1 MNDSYSLGRK
11 ALLLFAFSAFLS
23 TLAAGFSE
31 AAIVF
36 SDSSTFAAAAPVGVE
51 FALRNDIAGYSKNY
65 LGLKY
70 RYAGRAP
77 ETGFDCSGF
86 THFVMG
92 TFGIKL
98 SPSSSQ
104 QATQGE
110 PVKLAETQPGD
121 LVFFRR
127 SARSRVS
134 HVAMVYS
141 NDEKGIYI
149 IHSTNSRGVVID
161 NLLESAYWRP
171 KFFKAR
177 RVINVQVSE
186 IKALLDAFTDCD
198 IEEEEMTTEEEILI
212 TPQILEERYVCI
224 EPLPS
229 LPFRNIRR

>member
-11 ALLLFAFSAFLS
+11 ALLLFAFSAFFS
-23 TLAAGFSE
+23 TFAAGFSD
-31 AAIVF
+31 AAITT
-36 SDSSTFAAAAPVGVE
+36 SDSSALFAAAPAGVE
-51 FALRNDIAGYSKNY
+51 FALRNDIAGYAQNY

-141 NDEKGIYI
+141 NDEKGIHI
-149 IHSTNSRGVVID
+149 IHSTNSRGIVID

-177 RVINVQVSE
+177 RVINVQLSE
-186 IKALLDAFTDCD
+186 VKAVLDAFAECD
-198 IEEEEMTTEEEILI
+198 ADELDPEEEII
-212 TPQILEERYVCI
+212 IAPQILDERFVCV

-229 LPFRNIRR
+229 LPFRDIRR

>member
-11 ALLLFAFSAFLS
+11 ALLLFAFSAFFS
-23 TLAAGFSE
+23 TFAAAFSDV
-31 AAIVF
+31 ASVS
-36 SDSSTFAAAAPVGVE
+36 SDSSTFAVAAPAGVE

-104 QATQGE
+104 QATQGV
-110 PVKLAETQPGD
+110 PVKLTETQPGD

-141 NDEKGIYI
+141 NDENGIHI

-161 NLLESAYWRP
+161 NLMESAYWRP
-171 KFFKAR
+171 KFYKAR

-186 IKALLDAFTDCD
+186 IKEVLDAFAGCD
-198 IEEEEMTTEEEILI
+198 MEEEMTTEEEII
-212 TPQILEERYVCI
+212 VTPQILDERYVCI

>member
-1 MNDSYSLGRK
+1 
-11 ALLLFAFSAFLS
+11 
-23 TLAAGFSE
+23 
-31 AAIVF
+31 
-36 SDSSTFAAAAPVGVE
+36 
-51 FALRNDIAGYSKNY
+51 
-65 LGLKY
+65 
-70 RYAGRAP
+70 
-77 ETGFDCSGF
+77 
-86 THFVMG
+86 MG

-141 NDEKGIYI
+141 NDEKGIFI
-149 IHSTNSRGVVID
+149 IHSTNSRGIVID

-177 RVINVQVSE
+177 RVINVQLSE
-186 IKALLDAFTDCD
+186 VKAVLDAFAECD
-198 IEEEEMTTEEEILI
+198 ADELAPEEEII
-212 TPQILEERYVCI
+212 IAPQILDERFVCV

-229 LPFRNIRR
+229 LPFRDIRR

>member
-11 ALLLFAFSAFLS
+11 ALLLFAFSAFFN
-23 TLAAGFSE
+23 TFAAAFSE
-31 AAIVF
+31 AAIVD
-36 SDSSTFAAAAPVGVE
+36 SDSASIAAAAPAGVD
-51 FALRNDIAGYSKNY
+51 FALRNDIAGYAQNY

-110 PVKLAETQPGD
+110 PVKLTETQPGD

-127 SARSRVS
+127 SSRSRVS

-141 NDEKGIYI
+141 NDENGIYI
-149 IHSTNSRGVVID
+149 IHSTNSRGIVID
-161 NLLESAYWRP
+161 NLMESAYWRP
-171 KFFKAR
+171 KIYKAR
-177 RVINVQVSE
+177 RVITPQTSE
-186 IKALLDAFTDCD
+186 IQVLLEAFAQC
-198 IEEEEMTTEEEILI
+198 EEEEITTEEEII
-212 TPQILEERYVCI
+212 IAPQEPEDRYVCI

-229 LPFRNIRR
+229 LPFRDIRR

>member
-1 MNDSYSLGRK
+1 MIDSYSIGRK
-11 ALLLFAFSAFLS
+11 VLLSLTISALLS
-23 TLAAGFSE
+23 TFAAGFSD
-31 AAIVF
+31 AAIVS
-36 SDSSTFAAAAPVGVE
+36 SDSSSFVAAAPAGVE
-51 FALRNDIAGYSKNY
+51 FALRNDIVGYSQNY

-110 PVKLAETQPGD
+110 PVKLAETLPGD

-141 NDEKGIYI
+141 NDEKGIFI
-149 IHSTNSRGVVID
+149 IHSTNSRGIVID
-161 NLLESAYWRP
+161 NLMESAYWRP

-177 RVINVQVSE
+177 RVINVQQSE
-186 IKALLDAFTDCD
+186 VKAVLEAFATCDAD
-198 IEEEEMTTEEEILI
+198 ELEVEEEII
-212 TPQILEERYVCI
+212 IAPQILDERYVCV

-229 LPFRNIRR
+229 LPFKDIRR

>member
-11 ALLLFAFSAFLS
+11 VLLSLAFSAF
-23 TLAAGFSE
+23 F
-31 AAIVF
+31 
-36 SDSSTFAAAAPVGVE
+36 STFAAAFSEAVVAGSDSSSIAAKAPAGVD
-51 FALRNDIAGYSKNY
+51 FALRNDIVGYAQNY

-110 PVKLAETQPGD
+110 TVKLSETQPGD

-141 NDEKGIYI
+141 NDEKGIHI
-149 IHSTNSRGVVID
+149 IHSTNSRGIVID

-177 RVINVQVSE
+177 RVINVQLSE
-186 IKALLDAFTDCD
+186 IKEVLDAFAECD
-198 IEEEEMTTEEEILI
+198 LDELDEAEEILI
-212 TPQILEERYVCI
+212 TPQAAEERYVCI

-229 LPFRNIRR
+229 LPFRSIHR